1 MKLLVTGSTGFL
13 GQAVVREALRL
24 GHDVRAAV
32 RPATDI
38 ERVWPAGHPRLEVA
52 RIDLRRKQGLADA
65 CRGIDTVIHLAAVK
79 MGDFYD
85 QMVGTVV
92 ATENLLAAM
101 DEAGCKRL
109 VMCSTFSVYDFMRPR
124 SGRVV
129 DEDFPLEPD
138 PDARDEY
145 ARTKLIQEELARDH
159 AEANGT
165 ALTVIRPGVI
175 YGPDNLLNGWTG
187 QQLGATRWVRIGANA
202 KVPLTYVDH
211 CAEAHVLAA
220 TVDAAVGQTYNIVD
234 PEPPSQ
240 RRYIKLLQKKLVPR
254 PRVFPINWTL
264 ARTVARCGWL
274 FNRVFLG
281 GKAKVPSILVPCRLH
296 ARAKP
301 YRYDTSKPT
310 RELEWSPRW
319 SLEEAADRS
328 LRVERGEE
336 TLGLSPPIAAGE
348 DSSKQTVKTTEPEAA
363 SV

>member
-24 GHDVRAAV
+24 GHTVRAAV

-38 ERVWPAGHPRLEVA
+38 ERAWPGGHARLEIA

-65 CRGIDTVIHLAAVK
+65 CRDVDAVIHLAAVK

-101 DEAGCKRL
+101 DEAGCRRMVL
-109 VMCSTFSVYDFMRPR
+109 CSTFSVYDYMRPR
-124 SGRVV
+124 SGTVV

-145 ARTKLIQEELARDH
+145 AKTKLLQEQMVRDH
-159 AEANGT
+159 AEQTGM

-175 YGPDNLLNGWTG
+175 YGADNLLNGWTG
-187 QQLGATRWVRIGANA
+187 QQLGEKRWVRIGANA
-202 KVPLTYVDH
+202 KVPLTYVEH

-220 TVDAAVGQTYNIVD
+220 VKDEAVGRTYNIVD
-234 PEPPSQ
+234 HDPPSQ
-240 RRYIKLLQKKLVPR
+240 RRYIKLLQSRFVPR
-254 PRVFPINWTL
+254 PRVFLINWTL
-264 ARTVARCGWL
+264 ARTVARSGWL
-274 FNRVFLG
+274 FNKLFLG
-281 GKAKVPSILVPCRLH
+281 GRAKVPSILVPCRLH

-301 YRYDTSKPT
+301 YRYNTPRATD
-310 RELEWSPRW
+310 ELGWSMRW
-319 SLEEAADRS
+319 SLEEAVDRS
-328 LRVERGEE
+328 LQVEQGELVLGLPAGE
-336 TLGLSPPIAAGE
+336 TLAVNTGE
-348 DSSKQTVKTTEPEAA
+348 SAKATDHAEAA
-363 SV
+363 TA

>member
-24 GHDVRAAV
+24 GHTVRAAV
-32 RPATDI
+32 RPATDL
-38 ERVWPAGHPRLEVA
+38 ERVWPGGHERLEVA

-101 DEAGCKRL
+101 DDAGCKRMVL
-109 VMCSTFSVYDFMRPR
+109 CSTFSVYDYMRPR

-145 ARTKLIQEELARDH
+145 AKTKLLQEQMTRDH
-159 AEANGT
+159 AEATGM

-175 YGPDNLLNGWTG
+175 YGADNLLNGWTG
-187 QQLGATRWVRIGANA
+187 QQLGEKRWVRIGANA
-202 KVPLTYVDH
+202 RVPLTYVEQ

-220 TVDAAVGQTYNIVD
+220 TTDAAVGRTYNIVD
-234 PEPPSQ
+234 HDPPTQ
-240 RRYIKLLQKKLVPR
+240 KHYIKLLQKKFTPR
-254 PRVFPINWTL
+254 PRVIPINWTL
-264 ARTVARCGWL
+264 ARTVARCGRI
-274 FNRVFLG
+274 FNCICLG

-301 YRYDTSKPT
+301 YRYNTQRPT
-310 RELEWSPRW
+310 DELGWTMRW
-319 SLEEAADRS
+319 SLEEAVDRA
-328 LRVERGEE
+328 LQIERGELL
-336 TLGLSPPIAAGE
+336 LGLTTDESLAAHASE
-348 DSSKQTVKTTEPEAA
+348 EAA
-363 SV
+363 ATDLAEAAPV

>member
-24 GHDVRAAV
+24 GHTVRAAV
-32 RPATDI
+32 RPATDV
-38 ERVWPAGHPRLEVA
+38 ERVWPGGHARLEIA
-52 RIDLRRKQGLADA
+52 RIDLRRRQGLADA
-65 CRGIDTVIHLAAVK
+65 CRGVDAVIHLAAVK

-101 DEAGCKRL
+101 DEAGCGRL
-109 VMCSTFSVYDFMRPR
+109 VLCSTFSVYDYMRPR

-145 ARTKLIQEELARDH
+145 AKTKLLQEQMVRDH
-159 AEANGT
+159 AESTGMS
-165 ALTVIRPGVI
+165 LTVIRPGVI
-175 YGPDNLLNGWTG
+175 YGADNLPNGWTG
-187 QQLGATRWVRIGANA
+187 QQLGEKRWVRIGANA
-202 KVPLTYVDH
+202 QVPLTYVEH

-220 TVDAAVGQTYNIVD
+220 VKDEAVGRTYNIVD
-234 PEPPSQ
+234 ADPPTQ
-240 RRYIKLLQKKLVPR
+240 RRYIKLLQKKFVPR
-254 PRVFPINWTL
+254 PRVFPVNWTL
-264 ARTVARCGWL
+264 ARSVARLGWL

-281 GKAKVPSILVPCRLH
+281 GRAKVPSILVPCRLH

-301 YRYDTSKPT
+301 YRYNTQRPT
-310 RELEWSPRW
+310 QELGWSMRW
-319 SLEEAADRS
+319 SLEEAVDRA
-328 LRVERGEE
+328 LQIERGELVLE
-336 TLGLSPPIAAGE
+336 LPGGESQTTPTSVQPPAA
-348 DSSKQTVKTTEPEAA
+348 DRAEAA